1 MCLRKEI
8 TLIDLEIDELSVKN
22 TMSRSRIKLQSEEI
36 DNIKDET
43 YDIDKQKKK
52 EERKEKEN
60 SELRKEIERVSSE
73 IEVLEVPF

>member
-1 MCLRKEI
+1 MRLRKEI

-43 YDIDKQKKK
+43 YDIDKQKRK
-52 EERKEKEN
+52 EERKEKE
-60 SELRKEIERVSSE
+60 SKELTREIDKVSSE
-73 IEVLEVPF
+73 I